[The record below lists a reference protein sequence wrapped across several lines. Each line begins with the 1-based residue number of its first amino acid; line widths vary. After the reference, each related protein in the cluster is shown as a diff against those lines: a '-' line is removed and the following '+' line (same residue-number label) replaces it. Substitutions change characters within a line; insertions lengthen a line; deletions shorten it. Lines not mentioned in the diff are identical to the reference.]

1 MGNELTIERMQTL
14 NFRQSQLDSPIY
26 KGGNPI
32 SLLVE
37 KFGLD
42 PEAINKLG
50 SNENP
55 LPTPDSVKKAIAQAT
70 HELNRY
76 PPTSAELSEQL
87 AAYIGRDLV
96 ADNFVIGNGG
106 CEVLDLIA
114 KSFVDPGDEAII
126 CRPTFPIYDLTL
138 RRLGANVVYADMNDD
153 FTYNVERILAAVTDK
168 TRLLYMTTPNNPTG
182 TILTKAE
189 QDELISRLPK
199 HVLIVADEVY
209 WQFNTDESMAD
220 SLRYVQEDANI
231 VILHSFSKLFGL
243 AGLRM
248 GYAIGPERIIS
259 YLKRGQLP
267 FHMNAVSIAA
277 GMAAVADRDQIEET
291 ISMTLTERPK
301 LTAGLAAIDGIE
313 VVPSQANFVLIKP
326 EKDSKEVEEALQSQ
340 GVIVR
345 DLTNFYMP
353 GYLRV
358 SVGQPHENEALLD
371 ALTKIIAS

>member
-1 MGNELTIERMQTL
+1 MLK
-14 NFRQSQLDSPIY
+14 FRQSQLDSPIY

-37 KFGLD
+37 KYGLD
-42 PEAINKLG
+42 PDAINKLG

-55 LPTPDSVKKAIAQAT
+55 LPTPESVQKAVAEAALD
-70 HELNRY
+70 LNRY
-76 PPTSAELSEQL
+76 PPTSADLCEQL
-87 AAYIGRDLV
+87 AAYIGRNLV
-96 ADNFVIGNGG
+96 ADNFMIGNGG

-114 KSFVDPGDEAII
+114 KSFIEPGDEAII
-126 CRPTFPIYDLTL
+126 CRPTFPIYELTL

-153 FTYNVERILAAVTDK
+153 LTYNVERILAAVTDK

-220 SLRYVQEDANI
+220 SIRHVNEDANI

-243 AGLRM
+243 AGLRI
-248 GYAIGPERIIS
+248 GYALGPERIIS

-267 FHMNAVSIAA
+267 FHMNSVAITA
-277 GMAAVADRDQIEET
+277 GLAAVADRDHIEET

-301 LTAGLAAIDGIE
+301 LTAGLQAIDGIE
-313 VVPSQANFVLIKP
+313 VIPSQANFVLIKP
-326 EKDSKEVEEALQSQ
+326 EKDSKEVEEALQKE
-340 GVIVR
+340 GLIVR
-345 DLTNFYMP
+345 ELSGFYMP

-358 SVGQPHENEALLD
+358 SVGQSHQNEALLD
-371 ALTKIIAS
+371 ALTKISAS